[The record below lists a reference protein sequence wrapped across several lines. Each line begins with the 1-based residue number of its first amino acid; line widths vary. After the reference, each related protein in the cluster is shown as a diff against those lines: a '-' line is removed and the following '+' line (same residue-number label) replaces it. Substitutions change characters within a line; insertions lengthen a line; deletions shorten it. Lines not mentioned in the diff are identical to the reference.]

1 MVIHFH
7 NQEVLFLNNGQIL
20 YIPSS
25 GVFNIPENALVFYE
39 VIRVIHGIPLFMN
52 EHLERMRRSV
62 LKSGIA
68 LDTDSLQNSLVEF
81 IKRNEV
87 PERNLRISL
96 YCKPDH
102 HGDYNYLAYF
112 IESHYP
118 SKESYMRGV
127 KTDLAPLQRKNP
139 NVKLENPTL
148 RESADS
154 AILMSQ
160 IHEVLLVNNAGFIT
174 EGSRSNFFA
183 IKNQTIITPPSQDVL
198 EGVTR
203 KKVIEVAKQN
213 GISVEERVIHTSE
226 LDQIHGAFLTGTSPR
241 VLPISQIGQRT
252 YVIPLLTQQILTY
265 YDQAA
270 EKDLKQTREKYF

>member
-1 MVIHFH
+1 MIISFD
-7 NQEVLFLNNGQIL
+7 NQEDLFLNNGQTL

-25 GVFNIPENALVFYE
+25 RIFNIPENALIYYE
-39 VIRVIHGIPLFMN
+39 VIRVIQGIPLFMT
-52 EHLERMRRSV
+52 EHLERMRKSV
-62 LKSGIA
+62 SRSGID
-68 LDTDSLQNSLVEF
+68 LETDSLQKSLVEF
-81 IKRNEV
+81 LKRNDVSEK
-87 PERNLRISL
+87 NLRISL
-96 YCKPDH
+96 YSNPDH

-118 SKESYMRGV
+118 SEESYTHGV
-127 KTDLAPLQRKNP
+127 KTDLVPLQRKDP

-154 AILMSQ
+154 VILMSQ
-160 IHEVLLVNNAGFIT
+160 IHEVLLVNSDGFIT

-183 IKNQTIITPPSQDVL
+183 IQNQTIITPPSEDVL

-213 GISVEERVIHTSE
+213 RVNVVERAIHTSE
-226 LDQIHGAFLTGTSPR
+226 LDQMDGAFLTGTSPR
-241 VLPISQIGQRT
+241 VLPISQIGKQI
-252 YVIPLLTQQILTY
+252 YPIPLLTQQILTY

-270 EKDLKQTREKYF
+270 KKDLKKTKEKYF